1 MLRFQIEQAKGFKRG
16 SFATGVVF
24 GRGGR
29 DLEFLRSR
37 LVAYGVARLAPS
49 GDRIKDDFYRGR
61 SFRPPPAPAPNPN
74 ADIDTTAAL

>member
-37 LVAYGVARLAPS
+37 LVAYGGPASRHPETESKMIFTEDEA
-49 GDRIKDDFYRGR
+49 D
-61 SFRPPPAPAPNPN
+61 PPP
-74 ADIDTTAAL
+74 LK

>member
-37 LVAYGVARLAPS
+37 SFCDLSVRL
-49 GDRIKDDFYRGR
+49 
-61 SFRPPPAPAPNPN
+61 PPRAQ
-74 ADIDTTAAL
+74 